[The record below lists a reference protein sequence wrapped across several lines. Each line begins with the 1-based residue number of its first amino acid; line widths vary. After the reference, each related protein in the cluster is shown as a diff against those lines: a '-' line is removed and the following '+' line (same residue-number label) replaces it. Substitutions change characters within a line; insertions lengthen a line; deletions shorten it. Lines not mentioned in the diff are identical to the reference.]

1 MSSIYLSNAIF
12 MMIILTI
19 IFLRIRYYITW
30 SPSKKYTMIF
40 IGMVEL
46 YVLMDAL
53 FMKELLGKSG
63 NLLQFKLVVFFFYL
77 VYVIMPYVWHL
88 FMQSYM
94 GINRSKKQRF
104 AEMIPFILLIL
115 MVLLSVPTGIVWRFS
130 RNRTYIRG
138 TFFGVFAVLNLFYYV
153 YTFAQT
159 FFILFMNNTKGVR
172 YLIKSALF
180 SAVPLIGILVNTYII
195 PLYGAYPFQP
205 YCLVI
210 GALLSYLFMVE
221 HQQDQM
227 EFEHRKRLSK
237 ALELEKESTRK
248 AKVAGEV
255 KNAFLANMSHDIR
268 TPMNAII
275 GFSDIIAEHPD
286 DEEIVK
292 NAISKIQASGEI
304 LLKIIND
311 VLDLSKIESGK
322 AEIVEMVTDLKQ
334 MEENLKMM
342 LEYSIQKGMIDFKV
356 EDQIENPLVWC
367 DATKLQQVLVNVL
380 NNAVKFTP
388 AGGTIT
394 FSCVQRMIAPG
405 FAEYKFT
412 IKDTGIGMSQEF
424 VQKIFSPFERE
435 RTSTVSRTQGTGLG
449 MAITKNIVDM
459 MGGTIEV
466 QTEQGKGTEFIVC
479 LPLRIQSERQ
489 RIEKI
494 AELEGLKALVVD
506 DDFNT
511 CDSVTKMLVR
521 VGMRSEWTL
530 SGKEAVLRARQSME
544 LGDAFHAY
552 IIDWRLP
559 DMNGIEVTRQIRS
572 LGDDTPIIILTA
584 YDWSDIEAE
593 ARAAGVTAFCAKP
606 LFMSDIRDTLMTA
619 IGQSQAEVE
628 DSILPEA
635 GSDFRGRC
643 ILLVEDNELNSE
655 IAVEIL
661 KGYGF
666 LVDTVENGA
675 EAVEKVKN
683 STPGKYDLVLM
694 DVQMPVMNGYEATRQ
709 IRALDDPALSGITI
723 LAMTAN
729 AFDEDRKKALEYGMD
744 GFLSKPIVI
753 EELISTLHN
762 NLLD

>member
-1 MSSIYLSNAIF
+1 MSSIYLSNAVF
-12 MMIILTI
+12 MMVILTI
-19 IFLRIRYYITW
+19 ILLRIRYYITW
-30 SPSKKYTMIF
+30 SPSKKYAMIF
-40 IGMVEL
+40 IGVVEL
-46 YVLMDAL
+46 YVLLDAL

-104 AEMIPFILLIL
+104 AEMIPLILLVL

-153 YTFAQT
+153 YAFAQT

-195 PLYGAYPFQP
+195 PLYGVYPFQP

-221 HQQDQM
+221 HQQNQM
-227 EFEHRKRLSK
+227 EFEHRKRLSN
-237 ALELEKESTRK
+237 ALELERESTRK
-248 AKVAGEV
+248 AKEAGEV

-275 GFSDIIAEHPD
+275 GFSDIIAKHPD
-286 DEEIVK
+286 DEEVVK

-322 AEIVEMVTDLKQ
+322 AEIVETVTDLKQ

-394 FSCVQRMIAPG
+394 FSCVQRMIASG

-412 IKDTGIGMSQEF
+412 IKDTGIGMTEEF
-424 VQKIFSPFERE
+424 QKHAFEAFERE
-435 RTSTVSRTQGTGLG
+435 RTSTESKTEGTGLG
-449 MAITKNIVDM
+449 LAIVKKLVDLMHGDVIIQSNSGQGTKIQ
-459 MGGTIEV
+459 IS
-466 QTEQGKGTEFIVC
+466 
-479 LPLRIQSERQ
+479 LPLRIATENQLHQSDKAKEY
-489 RIEKI
+489 KI
-494 AELEGLKALVVD
+494 GLD
-506 DDFNT
+506 
-511 CDSVTKMLVR
+511 
-521 VGMRSEWTL
+521 GMH
-530 SGKEAVLRARQSME
+530 V
-544 LGDAFHAY
+544 
-552 IIDWRLP
+552 
-559 DMNGIEVTRQIRS
+559 
-572 LGDDTPIIILTA
+572 
-584 YDWSDIEAE
+584 
-593 ARAAGVTAFCAKP
+593 
-606 LFMSDIRDTLMTA
+606 
-619 IGQSQAEVE
+619 
-628 DSILPEA
+628 
-635 GSDFRGRC
+635 
-643 ILLVEDNELNSE
+643 LLVEDNELNAE
-655 IAVEIL
+655 IAMEVLKNKGVLVNWVPDGCACVEEIQD
-661 KGYGF
+661 K
-666 LVDTVENGA
+666 
-675 EAVEKVKN
+675 EAG
-683 STPGKYDLVLM
+683 TYQFILM
-694 DVQMPVMNGYEATRQ
+694 DVQMPRMNGYEATQKIRQ
-709 IRALDDPALSGITI
+709 LADVKKAQIPII
-723 LAMTAN
+723 AMTAN
-729 AFDEDRKKALEYGMD
+729 AFEEDRKHALDAGMD
-744 GFLSKPIVI
+744 GFIMKPFRVDEMMKVI
-753 EELISTLHN
+753 E
-762 NLLD
+762 

>member
-1 MSSIYLSNAIF
+1 
-12 MMIILTI
+12 
-19 IFLRIRYYITW
+19 
-30 SPSKKYTMIF
+30 MIF

-63 NLLQFKLVVFFFYL
+63 NFLQFKLVVFFFYL

-104 AEMIPFILLIL
+104 AEMIPFILLVL

-180 SAVPLIGILVNTYII
+180 SAVPLIGILANTYII

-221 HQQDQM
+221 HQQNQM

-292 NAISKIQASGEI
+292 NAIFKIQASGEI

-367 DATKLQQVLVNVL
+367 DATKL
-380 NNAVKFTP
+380 
-388 AGGTIT
+388 
-394 FSCVQRMIAPG
+394 
-405 FAEYKFT
+405 
-412 IKDTGIGMSQEF
+412 
-424 VQKIFSPFERE
+424 
-435 RTSTVSRTQGTGLG
+435 
-449 MAITKNIVDM
+449 
-459 MGGTIEV
+459 
-466 QTEQGKGTEFIVC
+466 
-479 LPLRIQSERQ
+479 
-489 RIEKI
+489 
-494 AELEGLKALVVD
+494 
-506 DDFNT
+506 
-511 CDSVTKMLVR
+511 
-521 VGMRSEWTL
+521 
-530 SGKEAVLRARQSME
+530 
-544 LGDAFHAY
+544 
-552 IIDWRLP
+552 
-559 DMNGIEVTRQIRS
+559 
-572 LGDDTPIIILTA
+572 
-584 YDWSDIEAE
+584 
-593 ARAAGVTAFCAKP
+593 
-606 LFMSDIRDTLMTA
+606 
-619 IGQSQAEVE
+619 
-628 DSILPEA
+628 
-635 GSDFRGRC
+635 
-643 ILLVEDNELNSE
+643 
-655 IAVEIL
+655 
-661 KGYGF
+661 
-666 LVDTVENGA
+666 
-675 EAVEKVKN
+675 
-683 STPGKYDLVLM
+683 
-694 DVQMPVMNGYEATRQ
+694 
-709 IRALDDPALSGITI
+709 
-723 LAMTAN
+723 
-729 AFDEDRKKALEYGMD
+729 
-744 GFLSKPIVI
+744 
-753 EELISTLHN
+753 
-762 NLLD
+762 

>member
-1 MSSIYLSNAIF
+1 MSSIYLNNTVF

-30 SPSKKYTMIF
+30 SPSKKYAMIF

-46 YVLMDAL
+46 YVLLDAL

-104 AEMIPFILLIL
+104 AEMIPLILLVL

-153 YTFAQT
+153 YAFAQT

-195 PLYGAYPFQP
+195 PLYGVYPFQP

-221 HQQDQM
+221 HQQNQM
-227 EFEHRKRLSK
+227 EFEHRKRLSN
-237 ALELEKESTRK
+237 ALELERESTRK
-248 AKVAGEV
+248 AKEAGEV

-275 GFSDIIAEHPD
+275 GFSDIIAKHPD
-286 DEEIVK
+286 DEEVVK

-322 AEIVEMVTDLKQ
+322 AEIVETVTDLKQ

-388 AGGTIT
+388 AGGMIT
-394 FSCVQRMIAPG
+394 FSCVQRMIASG

-412 IKDTGIGMSQEF
+412 IKDTGIGMTEEF
-424 VQKIFSPFERE
+424 QKHAFEAFERE
-435 RTSTVSRTQGTGLG
+435 RTSTESKTEGTGLG
-449 MAITKNIVDM
+449 LAIVKKLVDLMHGDVIIQSNSGQGTKIQ
-459 MGGTIEV
+459 IS
-466 QTEQGKGTEFIVC
+466 
-479 LPLRIQSERQ
+479 LPLRIATENQLHQSDKAKEY
-489 RIEKI
+489 KI
-494 AELEGLKALVVD
+494 GLD
-506 DDFNT
+506 
-511 CDSVTKMLVR
+511 
-521 VGMRSEWTL
+521 GMH
-530 SGKEAVLRARQSME
+530 V
-544 LGDAFHAY
+544 
-552 IIDWRLP
+552 
-559 DMNGIEVTRQIRS
+559 
-572 LGDDTPIIILTA
+572 
-584 YDWSDIEAE
+584 
-593 ARAAGVTAFCAKP
+593 
-606 LFMSDIRDTLMTA
+606 
-619 IGQSQAEVE
+619 
-628 DSILPEA
+628 
-635 GSDFRGRC
+635 
-643 ILLVEDNELNSE
+643 LLVEDNELNAE
-655 IAVEIL
+655 IAMEVLKNKGVLVNWVPDGCACVEEIQD
-661 KGYGF
+661 K
-666 LVDTVENGA
+666 
-675 EAVEKVKN
+675 EAG
-683 STPGKYDLVLM
+683 TYQFILM
-694 DVQMPVMNGYEATRQ
+694 DVQMPRMNGYEATQKIRQ
-709 IRALDDPALSGITI
+709 LADVKKAQIPII
-723 LAMTAN
+723 AMTAN
-729 AFDEDRKKALEYGMD
+729 AFEEDRKHALDAGMD
-744 GFLSKPIVI
+744 GFIMKPFRVDEMMKVI
-753 EELISTLHN
+753 GEVME
-762 NLLD
+762 

>member
-30 SPSKKYTMIF
+30 SQSKKYTMIF

-104 AEMIPFILLIL
+104 AEMIPFILLVL

-180 SAVPLIGILVNTYII
+180 SAVPLIGILANTYII

-380 NNAVKFTP
+380 NNAVKFTQ

-412 IKDTGIGMSQEF
+412 IKDTGIGMTEEF
-424 VQKIFSPFERE
+424 QKHAFEAFERE
-435 RTSTVSRTQGTGLG
+435 RTSTESKTEGTGLG
-449 MAITKNIVDM
+449 LAIVKKLVDLMHGDVIIQSNSGQGTKIQ
-459 MGGTIEV
+459 IS
-466 QTEQGKGTEFIVC
+466 
-479 LPLRIQSERQ
+479 LPLRIATENQLHQSDKAKEY
-489 RIEKI
+489 KI
-494 AELEGLKALVVD
+494 GLD
-506 DDFNT
+506 
-511 CDSVTKMLVR
+511 
-521 VGMRSEWTL
+521 GMH
-530 SGKEAVLRARQSME
+530 V
-544 LGDAFHAY
+544 
-552 IIDWRLP
+552 
-559 DMNGIEVTRQIRS
+559 
-572 LGDDTPIIILTA
+572 
-584 YDWSDIEAE
+584 
-593 ARAAGVTAFCAKP
+593 
-606 LFMSDIRDTLMTA
+606 
-619 IGQSQAEVE
+619 
-628 DSILPEA
+628 
-635 GSDFRGRC
+635 
-643 ILLVEDNELNSE
+643 LLVEDNELNAE
-655 IAVEIL
+655 IAMEVLKNKGILVNWVPDGCACVEEIQN
-661 KGYGF
+661 K
-666 LVDTVENGA
+666 
-675 EAVEKVKN
+675 EAG
-683 STPGKYDLVLM
+683 TYQFILM
-694 DVQMPVMNGYEATRQ
+694 DVQMPRMNGYEATQKIRQ
-709 IRALDDPALSGITI
+709 LADVKKAQIPII
-723 LAMTAN
+723 AMTAN
-729 AFDEDRKKALEYGMD
+729 AFEEDRKHALDAGMD
-744 GFLSKPIVI
+744 GFIMKPFRVGDYIISPSGEGKVSMVGLVYTTILTTDNKAITIPNGTLSNSTVTNVTAMDKRMLELKVGIAYEADIRTAKAVLERVYREHPMVKKDEDIKVFVDSLGDSSVVLGIRGWVETSDYWQTRWDLLERIKLSFDEAGI
-753 EELISTLHN
+753 EIPYNKMDVHLKQ
-762 NLLD
+762 

>member
-53 FMKELLGKSG
+53 FM
-63 NLLQFKLVVFFFYL
+63 
-77 VYVIMPYVWHL
+77 
-88 FMQSYM
+88 QSYM

-104 AEMIPFILLIL
+104 AEMIPFILLVL
-115 MVLLSVPTGIVWRFS
+115 MVLLSVSTGIVWRFS

-180 SAVPLIGILVNTYII
+180 SAVPLIGILANTYII
-195 PLYGAYPFQP
+195 PLYGTYPFQP

-268 TPMNAII
+268 TPMNCNNREYVIKAV
-275 GFSDIIAEHPD
+275 AEKGKLLEFAAPEFHD

-367 DATKLQQVLVNVL
+367 DTTKLQQVLVNVL

-388 AGGTIT
+388 VGGTIT

-412 IKDTGIGMSQEF
+412 IKDTGIGMTEEF
-424 VQKIFSPFERE
+424 QKHAFEAFERE
-435 RTSTVSRTQGTGLG
+435 RTSTESKTEGTGLG
-449 MAITKNIVDM
+449 LAIVKKLVDLMHGNVIIQSNSGQGTKIQ
-459 MGGTIEV
+459 IS
-466 QTEQGKGTEFIVC
+466 
-479 LPLRIQSERQ
+479 LPLRIATENQLHQSDKAKEY
-489 RIEKI
+489 KI
-494 AELEGLKALVVD
+494 GLD
-506 DDFNT
+506 
-511 CDSVTKMLVR
+511 
-521 VGMRSEWTL
+521 GMH
-530 SGKEAVLRARQSME
+530 V
-544 LGDAFHAY
+544 
-552 IIDWRLP
+552 
-559 DMNGIEVTRQIRS
+559 
-572 LGDDTPIIILTA
+572 
-584 YDWSDIEAE
+584 
-593 ARAAGVTAFCAKP
+593 
-606 LFMSDIRDTLMTA
+606 
-619 IGQSQAEVE
+619 
-628 DSILPEA
+628 
-635 GSDFRGRC
+635 
-643 ILLVEDNELNSE
+643 LLVEDNELNAE
-655 IAVEIL
+655 IAMEVLKNKGVLVNWVPDGCACVEEIQD
-661 KGYGF
+661 K
-666 LVDTVENGA
+666 
-675 EAVEKVKN
+675 EAG
-683 STPGKYDLVLM
+683 TYQFILM
-694 DVQMPVMNGYEATRQ
+694 DVQMPRMNGYEATQKIRQ
-709 IRALDDPALSGITI
+709 LADVKKAQIPII
-723 LAMTAN
+723 AMTAN
-729 AFDEDRKKALEYGMD
+729 AFEEDRKHALDAGMD
-744 GFLSKPIVI
+744 GFIMKPFRVDEMMKVI
-753 EELISTLHN
+753 GEVME
-762 NLLD
+762 

>member
-63 NLLQFKLVVFFFYL
+63 NFLQFKLVVFSFYL

-104 AEMIPFILLIL
+104 AEMIPFILLVL

-180 SAVPLIGILVNTYII
+180 SAVPLIGILANTYII

-304 LLKIIND
+304 ILKIIND

-322 AEIVEMVTDLKQ
+322 AEIVEM
-334 MEENLKMM
+334 
-342 LEYSIQKGMIDFKV
+342 
-356 EDQIENPLVWC
+356 
-367 DATKLQQVLVNVL
+367 VNVL

-412 IKDTGIGMSQEF
+412 IKDTGIGMTEEF
-424 VQKIFSPFERE
+424 QKHAFEAFERE
-435 RTSTVSRTQGTGLG
+435 RTSTESKTEGTGLG
-449 MAITKNIVDM
+449 LAIVKKLVDLMHGDVIIQSNSGQGTKIQ
-459 MGGTIEV
+459 IS
-466 QTEQGKGTEFIVC
+466 
-479 LPLRIQSERQ
+479 LPLRIATENQLHQSDKAKEY
-489 RIEKI
+489 KI
-494 AELEGLKALVVD
+494 GLD
-506 DDFNT
+506 
-511 CDSVTKMLVR
+511 
-521 VGMRSEWTL
+521 GMH
-530 SGKEAVLRARQSME
+530 V
-544 LGDAFHAY
+544 
-552 IIDWRLP
+552 
-559 DMNGIEVTRQIRS
+559 
-572 LGDDTPIIILTA
+572 
-584 YDWSDIEAE
+584 
-593 ARAAGVTAFCAKP
+593 
-606 LFMSDIRDTLMTA
+606 
-619 IGQSQAEVE
+619 
-628 DSILPEA
+628 
-635 GSDFRGRC
+635 
-643 ILLVEDNELNSE
+643 LLVEDNELNAE
-655 IAVEIL
+655 IAMEVLKNKGVLVNWVPDGCACMEEIQD
-661 KGYGF
+661 K
-666 LVDTVENGA
+666 
-675 EAVEKVKN
+675 EAG
-683 STPGKYDLVLM
+683 TYQFILM
-694 DVQMPVMNGYEATRQ
+694 DVQMPRMNGYEATQKIRQ
-709 IRALDDPALSGITI
+709 LADVKKAQIPII
-723 LAMTAN
+723 AMTAN
-729 AFDEDRKKALEYGMD
+729 AFEEDRKHALDAGMD
-744 GFLSKPIVI
+744 GFIMKPFRVDEMMKVI
-753 EELISTLHN
+753 GEVME
-762 NLLD
+762 

>member
-1 MSSIYLSNAIF
+1 MSSIYLNNTVF
-12 MMIILTI
+12 MIIILTI

-30 SPSKKYTMIF
+30 SPSKKYAMIF

-46 YVLMDAL
+46 YVLLDAL

-104 AEMIPFILLIL
+104 AEMIPLILLVL

-153 YTFAQT
+153 YAFAQT

-195 PLYGAYPFQP
+195 PLYGVYPFQP

-221 HQQDQM
+221 HQQNQM
-227 EFEHRKRLSK
+227 EFEHRKRLSN
-237 ALELEKESTRK
+237 ALELERESTRK
-248 AKVAGEV
+248 AKEAGEV

-275 GFSDIIAEHPD
+275 GFSDIIAKHPD
-286 DEEIVK
+286 DEEVVK

-322 AEIVEMVTDLKQ
+322 AEIVETVTDLKQ

-412 IKDTGIGMSQEF
+412 IKDTGIGMTEEF
-424 VQKIFSPFERE
+424 QKHAFEAFERE
-435 RTSTVSRTQGTGLG
+435 RTSTESKTEGTGLG
-449 MAITKNIVDM
+449 LAIVKKLVDLMHGDVIIQSNSGQGTKIQ
-459 MGGTIEV
+459 IS
-466 QTEQGKGTEFIVC
+466 
-479 LPLRIQSERQ
+479 LPLRIATENQFHQSDKAKEY
-489 RIEKI
+489 KI
-494 AELEGLKALVVD
+494 GLD
-506 DDFNT
+506 
-511 CDSVTKMLVR
+511 
-521 VGMRSEWTL
+521 GMH
-530 SGKEAVLRARQSME
+530 V
-544 LGDAFHAY
+544 
-552 IIDWRLP
+552 
-559 DMNGIEVTRQIRS
+559 
-572 LGDDTPIIILTA
+572 
-584 YDWSDIEAE
+584 
-593 ARAAGVTAFCAKP
+593 
-606 LFMSDIRDTLMTA
+606 
-619 IGQSQAEVE
+619 
-628 DSILPEA
+628 
-635 GSDFRGRC
+635 
-643 ILLVEDNELNSE
+643 LLVEDNELNAE
-655 IAVEIL
+655 IAMEVLKNKGVLVNWVPDGCACVEEIQD
-661 KGYGF
+661 K
-666 LVDTVENGA
+666 
-675 EAVEKVKN
+675 EAG
-683 STPGKYDLVLM
+683 TYQFILM
-694 DVQMPVMNGYEATRQ
+694 DVQMPRMNGYEATQKIRQ
-709 IRALDDPALSGITI
+709 LTDVKKAQIPII
-723 LAMTAN
+723 AMTAN
-729 AFDEDRKKALEYGMD
+729 AFEEDRKHALDAGMD
-744 GFLSKPIVI
+744 GFIMKPFRVDEMMKVI
-753 EELISTLHN
+753 GEVME
-762 NLLD
+762 

>member
-248 AKVAGEV
+248 AKVAGEI

-412 IKDTGIGMSQEF
+412 IKDTGIGMTEEF
-424 VQKIFSPFERE
+424 QKHAFEAFERE
-435 RTSTVSRTQGTGLG
+435 RTSTESKTEGTGLG
-449 MAITKNIVDM
+449 LAIVKKLVDLMHGDVIIQSNSGQGTKIQ
-459 MGGTIEV
+459 IS
-466 QTEQGKGTEFIVC
+466 
-479 LPLRIQSERQ
+479 LPLRIATENQLHQSDKAKEY
-489 RIEKI
+489 KI
-494 AELEGLKALVVD
+494 GFD
-506 DDFNT
+506 
-511 CDSVTKMLVR
+511 
-521 VGMRSEWTL
+521 GMH
-530 SGKEAVLRARQSME
+530 V
-544 LGDAFHAY
+544 
-552 IIDWRLP
+552 
-559 DMNGIEVTRQIRS
+559 
-572 LGDDTPIIILTA
+572 
-584 YDWSDIEAE
+584 
-593 ARAAGVTAFCAKP
+593 
-606 LFMSDIRDTLMTA
+606 
-619 IGQSQAEVE
+619 
-628 DSILPEA
+628 
-635 GSDFRGRC
+635 
-643 ILLVEDNELNSE
+643 LLVEDNELNAE
-655 IAVEIL
+655 IAMEVLKNKGILVNWVPDGCACVEEIQD
-661 KGYGF
+661 K
-666 LVDTVENGA
+666 
-675 EAVEKVKN
+675 EAG
-683 STPGKYDLVLM
+683 TYQFILM
-694 DVQMPVMNGYEATRQ
+694 DVQMPRMNGYEATQKIRQ
-709 IRALDDPALSGITI
+709 LADMKKAQIPII
-723 LAMTAN
+723 AMTAN
-729 AFDEDRKKALEYGMD
+729 AFEEDRKHALDAGMD
-744 GFLSKPIVI
+744 GFIMKPFRVDEMMKVI
-753 EELISTLHN
+753 GEVME
-762 NLLD
+762 

>member
-104 AEMIPFILLIL
+104 VEMIPLILLVL

-153 YTFAQT
+153 YAFAQT

-195 PLYGAYPFQP
+195 PLYGVYPFQP

-221 HQQDQM
+221 HQQNQM
-227 EFEHRKRLSK
+227 EFEHRKRLSN

-412 IKDTGIGMSQEF
+412 IRDTGIGMTEEF
-424 VQKIFSPFERE
+424 QKHAFEAFERE
-435 RTSTVSRTQGTGLG
+435 RTSTESKTEGTGLG
-449 MAITKNIVDM
+449 LAIVKKLVDLMHGDVIIQSNSGQGTKIQ
-459 MGGTIEV
+459 IS
-466 QTEQGKGTEFIVC
+466 
-479 LPLRIQSERQ
+479 LPLRIATENQLHQSDKAKEY
-489 RIEKI
+489 KI
-494 AELEGLKALVVD
+494 GLD
-506 DDFNT
+506 
-511 CDSVTKMLVR
+511 
-521 VGMRSEWTL
+521 GMH
-530 SGKEAVLRARQSME
+530 V
-544 LGDAFHAY
+544 
-552 IIDWRLP
+552 
-559 DMNGIEVTRQIRS
+559 
-572 LGDDTPIIILTA
+572 
-584 YDWSDIEAE
+584 
-593 ARAAGVTAFCAKP
+593 
-606 LFMSDIRDTLMTA
+606 
-619 IGQSQAEVE
+619 
-628 DSILPEA
+628 
-635 GSDFRGRC
+635 
-643 ILLVEDNELNSE
+643 LLVEDNELNAE
-655 IAVEIL
+655 IAMEVLKNKGVLVNWVPDGCACVEEIQD
-661 KGYGF
+661 K
-666 LVDTVENGA
+666 
-675 EAVEKVKN
+675 EAG
-683 STPGKYDLVLM
+683 TYQFILM
-694 DVQMPVMNGYEATRQ
+694 DVQMPRMNGYEATQKIRQ
-709 IRALDDPALSGITI
+709 LADVKKAQIPII
-723 LAMTAN
+723 AMTAN
-729 AFDEDRKKALEYGMD
+729 AFEEDRKHALDAGMD
-744 GFLSKPIVI
+744 GFIMKPFRVDEMMKVI
-753 EELISTLHN
+753 GEVME
-762 NLLD
+762 

>member
-1 MSSIYLSNAIF
+1 MSSIYLNNTVF

-30 SPSKKYTMIF
+30 SPSKKYAMIF

-46 YVLMDAL
+46 YVLLDAL

-63 NLLQFKLVVFFFYL
+63 KLLQFKLVVFFFYL

-104 AEMIPFILLIL
+104 AEMIPLILLVL

-153 YTFAQT
+153 YAFAQT

-195 PLYGAYPFQP
+195 PLYGVYPFQP

-221 HQQDQM
+221 HQQNQM
-227 EFEHRKRLSK
+227 EFEHRKRLSN
-237 ALELEKESTRK
+237 ALELERESTRK
-248 AKVAGEV
+248 AKEAGEV

-275 GFSDIIAEHPD
+275 GFSDIIAKHPD
-286 DEEIVK
+286 DEEVVK

-322 AEIVEMVTDLKQ
+322 AEIVETVTDLKQ

-412 IKDTGIGMSQEF
+412 IKDTGIGMTEEF
-424 VQKIFSPFERE
+424 QKHAFEAFERE
-435 RTSTVSRTQGTGLG
+435 RTSTESKTEGTGLG
-449 MAITKNIVDM
+449 LAIVKKLVDLMHGDVIIQSNSGQGTKIQ
-459 MGGTIEV
+459 IS
-466 QTEQGKGTEFIVC
+466 
-479 LPLRIQSERQ
+479 LPLRIATENQLHQSDKAKEY
-489 RIEKI
+489 KI
-494 AELEGLKALVVD
+494 GLD
-506 DDFNT
+506 
-511 CDSVTKMLVR
+511 
-521 VGMRSEWTL
+521 GMH
-530 SGKEAVLRARQSME
+530 VLLA
-544 LGDAFHAY
+544 
-552 IIDWRLP
+552 
-559 DMNGIEVTRQIRS
+559 
-572 LGDDTPIIILTA
+572 
-584 YDWSDIEAE
+584 
-593 ARAAGVTAFCAKP
+593 
-606 LFMSDIRDTLMTA
+606 
-619 IGQSQAEVE
+619 
-628 DSILPEA
+628 
-635 GSDFRGRC
+635 
-643 ILLVEDNELNSE
+643 EDNELNAE
-655 IAVEIL
+655 IAMEVLKNKGVLVNWVPDGCACVEEIQD
-661 KGYGF
+661 K
-666 LVDTVENGA
+666 
-675 EAVEKVKN
+675 EAG
-683 STPGKYDLVLM
+683 TYQFILM
-694 DVQMPVMNGYEATRQ
+694 DVQMPRMNGYEATQKIRQ
-709 IRALDDPALSGITI
+709 LADVKKAQIPII
-723 LAMTAN
+723 AMTAN
-729 AFDEDRKKALEYGMD
+729 AFEEDRKHALDAGMD
-744 GFLSKPIVI
+744 GFIMKPFRVDEMMKVI
-753 EELISTLHN
+753 GEVME
-762 NLLD
+762 

>member
-195 PLYGAYPFQP
+195 PLYGVYPFQP

-221 HQQDQM
+221 HQQNQM
-227 EFEHRKRLSK
+227 EFEHRKRLSN

-268 TPMNAII
+268 TPLT
-275 GFSDIIAEHPD
+275 S
-286 DEEIVK
+286 
-292 NAISKIQASGEI
+292 
-304 LLKIIND
+304 
-311 VLDLSKIESGK
+311 LDGYFQL
-322 AEIVEMVTDLKQ
+322 
-334 MEENLKMM
+334 MEECEN
-342 LEYSIQKGMIDFKV
+342 V
-356 EDQIENPLVWC
+356 EDQRRYLNIIHERIHSLNEMLEELFTF
-367 DATKLQQVLVNVL
+367 TKLKNESYSLELTPCCINRILKETVFSYYDDWVRRGIQPDIQITEELLSIAGNKQGLHRVIQNVIKNGLDHGEKKISIVLERKQERAVLRISNQVIHSEQIDIEHV
-380 NNAVKFTP
+380 FDR
-388 AGGTIT
+388 
-394 FSCVQRMIAPG
+394 F
-405 FAEYKFT
+405 YKADVARS
-412 IKDTGIGMSQEF
+412 K
-424 VQKIFSPFERE
+424 
-435 RTSTVSRTQGTGLG
+435 TSTGLG
-449 MAITKNIVDM
+449 
-459 MGGTIEV
+459 
-466 QTEQGKGTEFIVC
+466 
-479 LPLRIQSERQ
+479 LS
-489 RIEKI
+489 I
-494 AELEGLKALVVD
+494 AKELVK
-506 DDFNT
+506 
-511 CDSVTKMLVR
+511 R
-521 VGMRSEWTL
+521 
-530 SGKEAVLRARQSME
+530 
-544 LGDAFHAY
+544 
-552 IIDWRLP
+552 
-559 DMNGIEVTRQIRS
+559 MNGEIS
-572 LGDDTPIIILTA
+572 
-584 YDWSDIEAE
+584 
-593 ARAAGVTAFCAKP
+593 AKTEKNE
-606 LFMSDIRDTLMTA
+606 FA
-619 IGQSQAEVE
+619 I
-628 DSILPEA
+628 
-635 GSDFRGRC
+635 
-643 ILLVEDNELNSE
+643 
-655 IAVEIL
+655 
-661 KGYGF
+661 
-666 LVDTVENGA
+666 
-675 EAVEKVKN
+675 
-683 STPGKYDLVLM
+683 
-694 DVQMPVMNGYEATRQ
+694 
-709 IRALDDPALSGITI
+709 ALS
-723 LAMTAN
+723 
-729 AFDEDRKKALEYGMD
+729 FP
-744 GFLSKPIVI
+744 LS
-753 EELISTLHN
+753 S
-762 NLLD
+762 

>member
-1 MSSIYLSNAIF
+1 MSSIYLNNTVF

-30 SPSKKYTMIF
+30 SPSKKYAMIF

-46 YVLMDAL
+46 YVLLDAL

-104 AEMIPFILLIL
+104 AEMIPLILLVL

-153 YTFAQT
+153 YAFAQT

-195 PLYGAYPFQP
+195 PLYGMYPFQP

-221 HQQDQM
+221 HQQNQM
-227 EFEHRKRLSK
+227 EFEHRKRLSN
-237 ALELEKESTRK
+237 ALELERESTRK
-248 AKVAGEV
+248 AKEAGEV

-275 GFSDIIAEHPD
+275 GFSDIIAKHPD
-286 DEEIVK
+286 DEEVVK

-322 AEIVEMVTDLKQ
+322 AEIVETVTDLKQ

-394 FSCVQRMIAPG
+394 FSCVQRMIASG

-412 IKDTGIGMSQEF
+412 IKDTGIGMTEEF
-424 VQKIFSPFERE
+424 QKHAFEAFERE
-435 RTSTVSRTQGTGLG
+435 RTSTESKTEGTGLG
-449 MAITKNIVDM
+449 LAIVKKLVDLMHGDVIIQSNSGQGTKIQ
-459 MGGTIEV
+459 IS
-466 QTEQGKGTEFIVC
+466 
-479 LPLRIQSERQ
+479 LPLRIATENQLHQSDKAKEY
-489 RIEKI
+489 KI
-494 AELEGLKALVVD
+494 GLD
-506 DDFNT
+506 
-511 CDSVTKMLVR
+511 
-521 VGMRSEWTL
+521 GMH
-530 SGKEAVLRARQSME
+530 V
-544 LGDAFHAY
+544 
-552 IIDWRLP
+552 
-559 DMNGIEVTRQIRS
+559 
-572 LGDDTPIIILTA
+572 
-584 YDWSDIEAE
+584 
-593 ARAAGVTAFCAKP
+593 
-606 LFMSDIRDTLMTA
+606 
-619 IGQSQAEVE
+619 
-628 DSILPEA
+628 
-635 GSDFRGRC
+635 
-643 ILLVEDNELNSE
+643 LLVEDNELNAE
-655 IAVEIL
+655 IAMEVLKNKGVLVNWVPDGCACVEEIQD
-661 KGYGF
+661 K
-666 LVDTVENGA
+666 
-675 EAVEKVKN
+675 EAG
-683 STPGKYDLVLM
+683 TYQFILM
-694 DVQMPVMNGYEATRQ
+694 DVQMPRMNGYEATQKIRQ
-709 IRALDDPALSGITI
+709 LADVKKAQIPII
-723 LAMTAN
+723 AMTAN
-729 AFDEDRKKALEYGMD
+729 AFEEDRKHALDAGMD
-744 GFLSKPIVI
+744 GFIMKPFRVDEMMKVI
-753 EELISTLHN
+753 GEVME
-762 NLLD
+762 

>member
-180 SAVPLIGILVNTYII
+180 SAVPLIGILANTYII

-412 IKDTGIGMSQEF
+412 IKDTGIGMTEEF
-424 VQKIFSPFERE
+424 QKHAFEAFERE
-435 RTSTVSRTQGTGLG
+435 RTSTESKTEGTGLG
-449 MAITKNIVDM
+449 LAIVKKLVDLMHGDVIIQSNSGQGTKIQ
-459 MGGTIEV
+459 IS
-466 QTEQGKGTEFIVC
+466 
-479 LPLRIQSERQ
+479 LPLRIATENQLHQSDKAKEY
-489 RIEKI
+489 KI
-494 AELEGLKALVVD
+494 GLD
-506 DDFNT
+506 
-511 CDSVTKMLVR
+511 
-521 VGMRSEWTL
+521 GMH
-530 SGKEAVLRARQSME
+530 V
-544 LGDAFHAY
+544 
-552 IIDWRLP
+552 
-559 DMNGIEVTRQIRS
+559 
-572 LGDDTPIIILTA
+572 
-584 YDWSDIEAE
+584 
-593 ARAAGVTAFCAKP
+593 
-606 LFMSDIRDTLMTA
+606 
-619 IGQSQAEVE
+619 
-628 DSILPEA
+628 
-635 GSDFRGRC
+635 
-643 ILLVEDNELNSE
+643 LLVEDNELNAE
-655 IAVEIL
+655 IAMEVLKNKGILVNWVPDGCACVEEIQD
-661 KGYGF
+661 K
-666 LVDTVENGA
+666 
-675 EAVEKVKN
+675 EAG
-683 STPGKYDLVLM
+683 TYQFILM
-694 DVQMPVMNGYEATRQ
+694 DVQMPRMNGYEATQKIRQ
-709 IRALDDPALSGITI
+709 LADVKKAQIPII
-723 LAMTAN
+723 AMTAN
-729 AFDEDRKKALEYGMD
+729 AFEEDRKHALDAGMD
-744 GFLSKPIVI
+744 GFIMKPFRVGDYIISPSGEGRVSMVGLVYTTILTTDNKAITIPNGTLSNSTVTNVTAMDKRMLELKVGIAYEADIRTAKAVLERVYREHPMVKKDEDIKVFVDSLGDSSVVLGIRGWVETADYWQTRWDILEQIKLSFDEAGI
-753 EELISTLHN
+753 EIPYNKMDIHLKQ
-762 NLLD
+762 